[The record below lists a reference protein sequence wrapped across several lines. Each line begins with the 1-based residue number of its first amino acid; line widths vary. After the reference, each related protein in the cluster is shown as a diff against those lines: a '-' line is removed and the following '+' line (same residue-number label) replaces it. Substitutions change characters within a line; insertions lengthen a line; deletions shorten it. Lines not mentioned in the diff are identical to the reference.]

1 MFTKRKRVTGMA
13 VIDIKAVYADM
24 LKCAQILEDIGA
36 DVKIAYTDLDDFLNK
51 KMVFNGKQIY
61 ANWQSD
67 ARAVF
72 EEKAK
77 VIVDVFNKVQAE
89 CSEAANTLRA
99 VIKEYENRDSSIAS
113 VTLKL
118 DDKRVS
124 ALDFKQFGNMESV
137 MTNGKLNPIVIPAI
151 IPPKSTIT
159 HAVNTSNK
167 LSAAGDL
174 TGLTNLSVTRVNT
187 VQRVK

>member
-1 MFTKRKRVTGMA
+1 MA

-67 ARAVF
+67 ARTVF

-89 CSEAANTLRA
+89 CSEAADTLRA

-151 IPPKSTIT
+151 IPPKSTIAKT
-159 HAVNTSNK
+159 VGNTTK
-167 LSAAGDL
+167 LSTLGELKDVA
-174 TGLTNLSVTRVNT
+174 NLSVTPCTN